1 MRELRVG
8 LQGCGTIGSY
18 VLRGLLEDK
27 VPGAGAVVVMG
38 RDDSSMGREWVQSL
52 GIPWVTDIEEMLAH
66 GPDVVVEAASHDAVE
81 RDGLK
86 ILESG
91 VDYVPLSLGALVDD
105 GLRETML
112 EVAESRGSILYVP
125 SGGIGGLDALAQAG
139 CGDISS
145 VTMTSRKPPRA
156 WKGIPYVEDI
166 GIDLDSL
173 AEPYLLFEGPARH
186 CVREFPQNIN
196 IAAALS
202 LAGIGFDRTIIRM
215 FADPTVPIN
224 KHEIICE
231 AQSGRFTVI
240 MENAPV
246 PENPKTTFMACLSG
260 LAALRRLRSSYRVG
274 T

>member
-1 MRELRVG
+1 MRQLRVG
-8 LQGCGTIGSY
+8 LQGCGTIGSF
-18 VLRGLLEDK
+18 VLQGLLEDK
-27 VPGAGAVVVMG
+27 VPGARPVVVMG
-38 RDDSSMGREWVQSL
+38 RDDSSRGREWVQSL
-52 GIPWVTDIEEMLAH
+52 GIPWVTDIEAMLAH
-66 GPDVVVEAASHDAVE
+66 GPDVVVEAASHGAVE
-81 RDGLK
+81 RAGLE
-86 ILESG
+86 ILANG
-91 VDYVPLSLGALVDD
+91 VDYIPLSLGALVD
-105 GLRETML
+105 GRLRQRLIEM
-112 EVAESRGSILYVP
+112 AESRGCILYVP
-125 SGGIGGLDALAQAG
+125 SGGIGGLDALAQAR
-139 CGDISS
+139 CGEISS

-156 WKGIPYVEDI
+156 WKGIPYVEEL

-173 AEPYLLFEGPARH
+173 TEPHLLFSGPARN

-246 PENPKTTFMACLSG
+246 PENPKTTYMACLSG
-260 LAALRRLRSSYRVG
+260 LAALRRLKSSCRVG